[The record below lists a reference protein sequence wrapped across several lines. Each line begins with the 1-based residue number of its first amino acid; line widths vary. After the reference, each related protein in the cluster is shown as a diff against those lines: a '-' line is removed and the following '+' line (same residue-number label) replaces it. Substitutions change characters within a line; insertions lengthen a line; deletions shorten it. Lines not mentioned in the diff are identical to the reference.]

1 MMQEVAEVFSL
12 DDDMVDGDL
21 GDGTTIRTNSC
32 SNRKKSQNLTGPPGT
47 ISPDADSYRSSNQ
60 AREAAWTSK
69 LMTADWQQGW
79 KVPFNADSLTDMS
92 KEDLRV
98 RLQESCEVINVLMCE
113 LDVARRYLEGKF
125 EALKIL
131 QGKAI
136 LDKATTH
143 TKSLLQKSEERSKA
157 LETEVNTLQWEVS
170 FNQLQMKKCEQSWE
184 QRYSRILAENKTL
197 TAQLENRDKE
207 LQNVQA
213 ENSVLRRQCLEM
225 FSMLN
230 VKEQRAF
237 QRNEPHYVDTSLQ
250 ELVVLEACRSHA
262 VPQPCPCNQI
272 AAASRKQLIQLQQEL
287 DAERSKREEALMV
300 ADAFRIAFEQQIKKR
315 SEYLMMLA
323 EDNVLKGH
331 NRGPLISINQR
342 LRDLLPFGMEAKMAD
357 DLPDTLY
364 KLLDLLNDKEEA
376 LAHQRKVS
384 IMLAHNSDRH
394 SHPQSSKKP
403 EENTSDN
410 TSQHQQ
416 TPACTH
422 STDPS
427 QANI

>member
-1 MMQEVAEVFSL
+1 MMQEVFETFSL

-32 SNRKKSQNLTGPPGT
+32 STRKKSQNSTVPPGT
-47 ISPDADSYRSSNQ
+47 ILPDEDLYRSSNQ
-60 AREAAWTSK
+60 TPK
-69 LMTADWQQGW
+69 LMTAGW
-79 KVPFNADSLTDMS
+79 ERSWKLPLNADSLNDMS

-98 RLQESCEVINVLMCE
+98 RLQEYCEVINVLMCE
-113 LDVARRYLEGKF
+113 LDVARRYLQGKF

-136 LDKATTH
+136 LDKATSH
-143 TKSLLQKSEERSKA
+143 TKSLLQKSEERAKA

-170 FNQLQMKKCEQSWE
+170 FNHLQMKKCEQSWE

-197 TAQLENRDKE
+197 MDKLEDRDKE
-207 LQNVQA
+207 LQNLQA

-237 QRNEPHYVDTSLQ
+237 QKNTPHYTDASLR
-250 ELVVLEACRSHA
+250 ELTVLGACRSHA
-262 VPQPCPCNQI
+262 FPQPCLCSQI
-272 AAASRKQLIQLQQEL
+272 TAASREQLIQLQQEL

-315 SEYLMMLA
+315 SEHLMLLA
-323 EDNVLKGH
+323 EDNILKGY
-331 NRGPLISINQR
+331 NRGPLISVNQK
-342 LRDLLPFGMEAKMAD
+342 LRRLLPSSMEAKMPD

-364 KLLDLLNDKEEA
+364 QLLDLLNDKEEA

-384 IMLAHNSDRH
+384 IMLAHNADRH
-394 SHPQSSKKP
+394 LHHQSSKKP
-403 EENTSDN
+403 EDNTSEN

-416 TPACTH
+416 TSTCTH
-422 STDPS
+422 STGPS
-427 QANI
+427 QPNI